1 MKIIVDAMGGDN
13 APDEIIRG
21 SILARDEYNIDKII
35 LCGRES
41 VVKSNIEKYTNSYSN
56 IEILNAEDII
66 TNEDKPIKAIRR
78 KKDSSLVKSLYHV
91 KNHDADAIVS
101 AGSTGALLGGAT
113 LIVGRV
119 SGVQRPCLAPFIP
132 TNKGF
137 SLLVDAGANV
147 DCRPEF
153 LLDFAIMGSIYIQN
167 TMKIKNPTIGLLNIG
182 AEKGKGNKLTSE
194 AYDLLENSNL
204 NFVGNIESRDVLN
217 GDVDVIV
224 ADGFIGNIML
234 KSIEGCASFIMNGL
248 KQDLL
253 SSTMSKIGALLV
265 RPSLR
270 KFKKRLDYGE
280 YGGAMLLGV
289 NAPVIKAHGS
299 SDSTA
304 IKNAIKQTKNIIDN
318 NVVELIREN
327 MLRR

>member
-1 MKIIVDAMGGDN
+1 MKIIIDAMGGDN
-13 APDEIIRG
+13 APEEIIRG

-35 LCGRES
+35 LCGREN
-41 VVKSNIEKYTNSYSN
+41 VIKSNIEKYTNNYNN
-56 IEILNAEDII
+56 IEILNAVDII

-91 KNHDADAIVS
+91 KNCEADAIVS

-119 SGVQRPCLAPFIP
+119 SGVQRPSLAPFIP

-194 AYDLLENSNL
+194 AYELLENSNL
-204 NFVGNIESRDVLN
+204 NFIGNIEARDVLN

-224 ADGFIGNIML
+224 ADGFMGNIML

-253 SSTMSKIGALLV
+253 SSTMSKLGAILV
-265 RPSLR
+265 KPSLR

-299 SDSTA
+299 SDSLA